1 MLYNALHIG
10 DQLVSVGDIPIRS
23 SAEAQKLLKGPAGPT
38 VELVVRRLP
47 LGKVLTLQ
55 RPRGGGDVGLL
66 PDSNN
71 ISEISVVPG
80 GAAAR
85 AGLTPRTTTMDG
97 LGLTSWTLTEI
108 NGRPLNLFCK
118 HGDVTTRLNSVGKE
132 LSVLVQPSDFIK
144 QLRKQLKSLKGYKDY
159 LLQ

>member
-10 DQLVSVGDIPIRS
+10 DQLVSIGDIPVRS
-23 SAEAQKLLKGPAGPT
+23 AAEAQKLLKGPAGPT
-38 VELVVRRLP
+38 VDLVVRRLP
-47 LGKVLTLQ
+47 LGVVLTLQ
-55 RPRGGGDVGLL
+55 RPRGGGDVGLI
-66 PDSNN
+66 PDTAS
-71 ISEISVVPG
+71 SGEVSVVPG

-85 AGLTPRTTTMDG
+85 CGLPPRTATMDG
-97 LGLTSWTLTEI
+97 LSLTTWTLTEV

-118 HGDVTTRLNSVGKE
+118 PSDVTTRLNSVGKE

-144 QLRKQLKSLKGYKDY
+144 LLRKQLKSIRGYKEY